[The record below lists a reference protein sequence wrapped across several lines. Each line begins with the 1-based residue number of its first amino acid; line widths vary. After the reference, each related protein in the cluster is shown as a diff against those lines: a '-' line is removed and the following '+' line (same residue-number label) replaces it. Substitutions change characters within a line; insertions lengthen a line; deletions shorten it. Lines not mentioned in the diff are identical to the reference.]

1 VKFDLLAGTSPE
13 PRAVAK
19 STTAAPAVRAGTA
32 WAWLGALLVVVVA
45 AWAFDAWVL
54 PLALAPTASEELARA
69 AEVAWWALTLLTAGT
84 GGIAA
89 IHLLPRALAVATAP
103 ATTEGRPGRRIR

>member
-1 VKFDLLAGTSPE
+1 MATSTE
-13 PRAVAK
+13 
-19 STTAAPAVRAGTA
+19 APAGRAGTA
-32 WAWLGALLVVVVA
+32 WIWLGALLVVVVA

-84 GGIAA
+84 GGIAT
-89 IHLLPRALAVATAP
+89 IHLLPRALAVATSTP
-103 ATTEGRPGRRIR
+103 TTDACSGRGRR